1 MKLNY
6 LLIRA
11 FAPLINLLVFIAN
24 LFIRRDK
31 KVLLFGSWMGNRFAD
46 NSRFLFQHLA
56 AHRDAYGL
64 KHIV

>member
-31 KVLLFGSWMGNRFAD
+31 KVLLFGSWM
-46 NSRFLFQHLA
+46 
-56 AHRDAYGL
+56 Y
-64 KHIV
+64 